1 MTTSEISSDKF
12 DWKGVLGYALYDW
25 ASSPVPTLH
34 ATFIFAVYFTTQI
47 APENGTSYWGYMTA
61 LASLSVA
68 IIAPILGGIAD
79 ARSIRKLMLFI
90 FTLIG
95 GLSTMFLWNIFPENS
110 YIMQALII
118 SFISIFAM
126 ELTFVFYNSLLS
138 SVAKPSQMGFISG
151 ISWGFGYFGAIACLL
166 LALFIFIQ
174 AKEPP
179 FGLSWDNSGP
189 VRATMILAAVWLFIF
204 SIPSFM
210 FIPEKKTSIQ
220 KISPFKRLIIGFK
233 IIKSIPGLL
242 RFMIAR
248 MLYTD
253 GLTVVFAFAGIYAAK
268 VFEFPQ
274 DKVIIFA
281 ISVNIFCGIGA
292 IVGGFVEDKIGAFK
306 TVRLSLF
313 SLLLLGTGIL
323 LAPTEI
329 WFWIFALL
337 VGIFIGPVQSS
348 SRSLVAKYAPNEHKA
363 QIFGFYMFAGKST
376 SFIGPAIYGWLVMF
390 TGIERAGMLVV
401 LAFFILGIIVLGS
414 KGPKL
419 SMQNQS

>member
-12 DWKGVLGYALYDW
+12 NWKGVIGYALYDW
-25 ASSPVPTLH
+25 ACSPVPTLH
-34 ATFIFAVYFTTQI
+34 ATFIFAVYFTTQV

-220 KISPFKRLIIGFK
+220 KIS
-233 IIKSIPGLL
+233 L
-242 RFMIAR
+242 R
-248 MLYTD
+248 
-253 GLTVVFAFAGIYAAK
+253 
-268 VFEFPQ
+268 
-274 DKVIIFA
+274 
-281 ISVNIFCGIGA
+281 
-292 IVGGFVEDKIGAFK
+292 
-306 TVRLSLF
+306 
-313 SLLLLGTGIL
+313 
-323 LAPTEI
+323 
-329 WFWIFALL
+329 
-337 VGIFIGPVQSS
+337 
-348 SRSLVAKYAPNEHKA
+348 
-363 QIFGFYMFAGKST
+363 
-376 SFIGPAIYGWLVMF
+376 
-390 TGIERAGMLVV
+390 IE
-401 LAFFILGIIVLGS
+401 
-414 KGPKL
+414 
-419 SMQNQS
+419 

>member
-12 DWKGVLGYALYDW
+12 NWKGVIGYALYDW
-25 ASSPVPTLH
+25 ACSPVPTLH
-34 ATFIFAVYFTTQI
+34 ATFIFAVYFTTQV

-68 IIAPILGGIAD
+68 IIAPIIGGIAD
-79 ARSIRKLMLFI
+79 ARSIRKIMLFI

-95 GLSTMFLWNIFPENS
+95 GLSTMFLWNIIPENS
-110 YIMQALII
+110 YMMQALII

-126 ELTFVFYNSLLS
+126 ELTFVFYNSLLP
-138 SVAKPSQMGFISG
+138 SVAKPNQMGFVSG
-151 ISWGFGYFGAIACLL
+151 ISWGFGYFGAILCLL

-179 FGLSWDNSGP
+179 FGLTWDNSGP

-204 SIPSFM
+204 SIPSFI
-210 FIPEKKTSIQ
+210 FISEKKTNIQ
-220 KISPFKRLIIGFK
+220 KINTYERLINGFNIIIG
-233 IIKSIPGLL
+233 IPGLL

-274 DKVIIFA
+274 DKVIMFA
-281 ISVNIFCGIGA
+281 VAVNIFCGIGA
-292 IVGGFVEDKIGAFK
+292 IAGGFVEDKIGAFK

-313 SLLLLGTGIL
+313 FLLLLGTGIL

-348 SRSLVAKYAPNEHKA
+348 SRSLVARCAPNEHRA

-376 SFIGPAIYGWLVMF
+376 SFIGPAIYGWLVMV

-401 LAFFILGIIVLGS
+401 LVFFIAGIIVLGS
-414 KGPKL
+414 KGPRL
-419 SMQNQS
+419 TMQN

>member
-12 DWKGVLGYALYDW
+12 GWKGVLGYALYDW

-95 GLSTMFLWNIFPENS
+95 GLSTILLWNILPENS

-138 SVAKPSQMGFISG
+138 SVAKPNQMGFISG
-151 ISWGFGYFGAIACLL
+151 VSWGFGYFGAIACLL

-189 VRATMILAAVWLFIF
+189 VRATMILAAVWFFIF

-220 KISPFKRLIIGFK
+220 KISLFKRLINGFN

-281 ISVNIFCGIGA
+281 ISVNVFCGIGA
-292 IVGGFVEDKIGAFK
+292 IVGGFIEDKIGAFK

-313 SLLLLGTGIL
+313 FLLLLGTGIL

-329 WFWIFALL
+329 WFWVFALL

-348 SRSLVAKYAPNEHKA
+348 SRSLVARYAPTEHRA

-390 TGIERAGMLVV
+390 TGVERAGMLIV
-401 LAFFILGIIVLGS
+401 LVFFIAGIIVLGS
-414 KGPKL
+414 KGPHKF
-419 SMQNQS
+419 NEN

>member
-1 MTTSEISSDKF
+1 MTNINTSKKGYN
-12 DWKGVLGYALYDW
+12 WKGILGYAFYDW
-25 ASSPVPTLH
+25 ACSPVPTLH

-68 IIAPILGGIAD
+68 FIAPFIGGFAD
-79 ARSIRKLMLFI
+79 ARSVRKLMLFI

-95 GLSTMFLWNIFPENS
+95 GVSTCFLWNIFPEDS
-110 YIMQALII
+110 FMMQALII

-126 ELTFVFYNSLLS
+126 EITFVFYNSLLS
-138 SVAKPSQMGFISG
+138 SVAKPNQMGFVSG

-179 FGLSWDNSGP
+179 FGLTWDNAGP
-189 VRATMILAAVWLFIF
+189 VRATMILAAVWLFVF
-204 SIPSFM
+204 SIPA
-210 FIPEKKTSIQ
+210 FIFISEKKTNIQ
-220 KISPFKRLIIGFK
+220 KINPVKRLINGFN
-233 IIKSIPGLL
+233 IILSIPGLL

-268 VFEFPQ
+268 VFDFPQ
-274 DKVIIFA
+274 DKVIMFA
-281 ISVNIFCGIGA
+281 IAVNIFCGIGA
-292 IVGGFVEDKIGAFK
+292 IAGGIIEDRIGAFK

-313 SLLLLGTGIL
+313 CLLLLGSGIL

-329 WFWIFALL
+329 WFWVFALL

-348 SRSLVAKYAPNEHKA
+348 SRSLVARYAPTEHRA

-390 TGIERAGMLVV
+390 TGVERAGMLIV
-401 LAFFILGIIVLGS
+401 LVFFIAGIIVLGS
-414 KGPKL
+414 KGPQKF
-419 SMQNQS
+419 NEN